1 MDKFQIATTTI
12 LVPGGLGHHIP
23 LTLVLL
29 FTLSQFVMNNIY
41 SSRLQS
47 SPQKI

>member
-29 FTLSQFVMNNIY
+29 LSQFVMNNIY